1 LPPENAITTGAD
13 AAPITAP
20 AVPANAAAASVRKAE
35 LLANAEWRG
44 KYLENDPATRA
55 EMTAINSV
63 LVGPERQEDIDP
75 SQLEHVRSLGIRE
88 EIVQQLANRMPIP
101 QSEHDA
107 VARWKAGHMK
117 DPAFLRKY
125 FDGDYEA
132 RQQMTIANIV
142 LMSPIK
148 QEMSK

>member
-1 LPPENAITTGAD
+1 LPPENATITGGPD
-13 AAPITAP
+13 ASQVTAP
-20 AVPANAAAASVRKAE
+20 AAPADQAAASARKAE
-35 LLANAEWRG
+35 LLASADFRG
-44 KYLENDPATRA
+44 RFLENDPAARA

-63 LVGPERQEDIDP
+63 LVGPERQEAIDP
-75 SQLEHVRSLGIRE
+75 SQLEHARGLGIRE
-88 EIVQQLANRMPIP
+88 EIVQQLATRMPIP
-101 QSEHDA
+101 QSEHDT

-148 QEMSK
+148 QA